1 MGARWGGF
9 GFDLRLVP
17 LEPIHDLLEVS
28 MVFLLN
34 FTRLRHDVRGSC
46 ECCHEAKES
55 RKEERRLNPWRSGA
69 QNLDPCSP
77 LNSRAR
83 LRKGKEGRSPGR
95 KILSPCFRF
104 FVFYRN
110 LRIGSQL
117 CTLLDLCVSSL
128 PRGHANLLCIVSI
141 VTDDS
146 RRKSCG
152 TASQLCT
159 LLDLCVSCSRKTML
173 IFSVSFQS

>member
-1 MGARWGGF
+1 MRVLPRSERVKERGAQTKS
-9 GFDLRLVP
+9 
-17 LEPIHDLLEVS
+17 LEVRS
-28 MVFLLN
+28 AES
-34 FTRLRHDVRGSC
+34 GSLFAS
-46 ECCHEAKES
+46 ELAGSAEERKGRKES
-55 RKEERRLNPWRSGA
+55 GEE
-69 QNLDPCSP
+69 
-77 LNSRAR
+77 NSIS
-83 LRKGKEGRSPGR
+83 L
-95 KILSPCFRF
+95 FQV

-159 LLDLCVSCSRKTML
+159 LLDLCVSSSRKTML